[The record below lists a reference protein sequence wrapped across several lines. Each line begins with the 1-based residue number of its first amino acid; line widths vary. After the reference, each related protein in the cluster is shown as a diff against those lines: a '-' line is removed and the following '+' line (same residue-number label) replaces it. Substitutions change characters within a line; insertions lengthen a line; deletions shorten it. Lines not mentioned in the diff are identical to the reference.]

1 MSPSE
6 KVYTS
11 LYNVI
16 PVSSSDASARE
27 RFALQ
32 ILLMMKD
39 DELPPYEI
47 CEGLIRTNFK
57 PTPDPDFE
65 FFFGLFARNNYRPDA
80 FFVNAFMET
89 LAVRMELREPAYQLM
104 SQLVTDAHRAGG
116 EKYVPH
122 NISLSPYTSSTSPSP
137 SLPALPSLLSSS
149 CLYSKNRLYDANTF
163 EVLVRAFTIADEFDQ
178 VMKTFQ
184 LWTVSSLKFVE
195 SKFSFSIIVLAYVF
209 PFLASHFY

>member
-1 MSPSE
+1 MKGKRLSPSE

-57 PTPDPDFE
+57 PAPDPDFE
-65 FFFGLFARNNYRPDA
+65 FFFGLFARNNYKPDA

-122 NISLSPYTSSTSPSP
+122 NISLSSTA
-137 SLPALPSLLSSS
+137 SLPTHLPPPPLPLSLLSLLSSPPLAYILKIG
-149 CLYSKNRLYDANTF
+149 CMTQTR
-163 EVLVRAFTIADEFDQ
+163 
-178 VMKTFQ
+178 
-184 LWTVSSLKFVE
+184 LKFWCE
-195 SKFSFSIIVLAYVF
+195 PSR
-209 PFLASHFY
+209 